1 MATVHDH
8 KNVSESILYEL
19 EREKSKIN
27 KAINKMKEDGSESQ
41 YSTAIR
47 KVIFENLVLLQYF
60 KDLKPSQIEYF
71 IKRDWVVEKELTKKT
86 ARNMRSMY
94 LKEDE
99 IKKIN
104 KRIEKLKEQQ
114 TVEDNEEIKEK
125 DIPETLNNLENNG
138 GENLDRETDN
148 KVDGLDDG
156 KQQIASGES
165 KESIKAIDEQ
175 IKKEN
180 AKESSE
186 VTKEVIKDIEEV
198 KHLTV
203 DQKEKVDN
211 MQLEIDRLS
220 KRIKELEGENISKNA
235 ANESDGLNE
244 DEKYNIELQISD
256 AMELVSNLEMDF
268 VDIKL
273 AKYIVTG
280 AAKFVRRHELLKLE
294 NLVDSENINSDIIR
308 AALIAI
314 LNKNKFLDL

>member
-1 MATVHDH
+1 MANVHDH

-27 KAINKMKEDGSESQ
+27 KAIKEMKEDGSESQ
-41 YSTAIR
+41 YSAAIR

-114 TVEDNEEIKEK
+114 KVEDNEEIKEK
-125 DIPETLNNLENNG
+125 DITETLNNLENNG
-138 GENLDRETDN
+138 GENLDTETDN
-148 KVDGLDDG
+148 KVDGVVED

-165 KESIKAIDEQ
+165 KESIKVIDEQ
-175 IKKEN
+175 TKKEN

-186 VTKEVIKDIEEV
+186 VIKEVIKANEEV
-198 KHLTV
+198 KQLTI

-211 MQLEIDRLS
+211 MELEIDRLS
-220 KRIKELEGENISKNA
+220 KRIKELDQLI
-235 ANESDGLNE
+235 
-244 DEKYNIELQISD
+244 
-256 AMELVSNLEMDF
+256 
-268 VDIKL
+268 
-273 AKYIVTG
+273 IV
-280 AAKFVRRHELLKLE
+280 K
-294 NLVDSENINSDIIR
+294 
-308 AALIAI
+308 
-314 LNKNKFLDL
+314 

>member
-1 MATVHDH
+1 MANVHDH

-27 KAINKMKEDGSESQ
+27 KAIKEMKEDGSESQ
-41 YSTAIR
+41 YSAAIR

-71 IKRDWVVEKELTKKT
+71 IKRDWEVEKELTKQT
-86 ARNMRSMY
+86 AGNIRSIY
-94 LKEDE
+94 RKGKER
-99 IKKIN
+99 IN
-104 KRIEKLKEQQ
+104 EQIEKLKAQQ
-114 TVEDNEEIKEK
+114 KVEDNEEIKEK
-125 DIPETLNNLENNG
+125 DITETLNNLENNG
-138 GENLDRETDN
+138 GENLDTETDN
-148 KVDGLDDG
+148 KVDGVVED

-165 KESIKAIDEQ
+165 KESIKVIDEQ
-175 IKKEN
+175 TKKEN

-186 VTKEVIKDIEEV
+186 VIKEVIKANEEV
-198 KHLTV
+198 KQLTI

-211 MQLEIDRLS
+211 MELEIDRLS